1 MSLISNLIQEM
12 ERSTA
17 GSEET
22 ARRVMELCGTV
33 KCSDALF
40 VGDEC
45 VTPRIIAEKTGV
57 KPLAAFYERHRAD
70 SAARLGFETRVVGA
84 FELPEKEGGWEFVW
98 LNSGAEPDGVQLR
111 LERLHGSLKRGGVV
125 VYRTLCWLID
135 PSPDTKGYVEHRFGR
150 PVPLDAVLRFAKEQ
164 RFKIRDFYIAPK
176 TDWTNGFY
184 RPMSGLI
191 GKYEN
196 AEDNEER
203 AGVGELNRDIYMFD
217 LHSEEYSY
225 VYYILEK

>member
-1 MSLISNLIQEM
+1 MSFISNLIREM

-17 GSEET
+17 GSEDT
-22 ARRVMELCGTV
+22 SRRVMELCGTV
-33 KCSDALF
+33 RCENALF
-40 VGDEC
+40 VGDESD
-45 VTPRIIAEKTGV
+45 TPRIINEKTGV
-57 KPLAAFYERHRAD
+57 KPFAAFYEQHRAD
-70 SAARLGFETRVVGA
+70 SAAALGFETRVVGA

-98 LNSGAEPDGVQLR
+98 MNCGAEPDGVPLR
-111 LERLHGSLKRGGVV
+111 LERLYGSLKKGAVA

-135 PSPDTKGYVEHRFGR
+135 PSPDTRCYVECRFGR
-150 PVPLDAVLRFAKEQ
+150 PVPLDAVLRFAREQ

-184 RPMSGLI
+184 RPMSDLVK
-191 GKYEN
+191 KYEG
-196 AEDNEER
+196 AADNETA
-203 AGVGELNRDIYMFD
+203 AGISETNKEMYMFD

>member
-1 MSLISNLIQEM
+1 MSFIGNLIQEM

-22 ARRVMELCGTV
+22 SRKVMELCGAV
-33 KCSDALF
+33 KCANALF
-40 VGDEC
+40 VGDENC
-45 VTPRIIAEKTGV
+45 TPRIISEKTGV
-57 KPLAAFYERHRAD
+57 KPLAAFYDRHRAD
-70 SAARLGFETRVVGA
+70 SAAALGLETRVVGA
-84 FELPEKEGGWEFVW
+84 FELPETEDGWEFVW
-98 LNSGAEPDGVQLR
+98 LNCGTEPDGVPLR
-111 LERLHGSLKRGGVV
+111 LERLHGSLKKGAVA

-135 PSPDTKGYVEHRFGR
+135 PSPDTRSYVEHRFGR

-164 RFKIRDFYIAPK
+164 HFKIRDFYIAPK

-184 RPMSGLI
+184 RPLSELVK
-191 GKYEN
+191 KYE
-196 AEDNEER
+196 AAADNETA
-203 AGVGELNRDIYMFD
+203 AGIGEINKEMYMFD

>member
-1 MSLISNLIQEM
+1 MSFIGNLIQEM

-22 ARRVMELCGTV
+22 ARRVMELCGAV
-33 KCSDALF
+33 KPSKALF

-45 VTPRIIAEKTGV
+45 YTPRIIAESTGAAV
-57 KPLAAFYERHRAD
+57 LACFYEQHRAD
-70 SAARLGFETRVVGA
+70 SAAERGLEARVVGA
-84 FELPEKEGGWEFVW
+84 FELPETEGGWEFAW
-98 LNSGAEPDGVQLR
+98 LNGGAEPDGVPMR
-111 LERLHGSLKRGGVV
+111 LERLYNGLRKGAVA

-135 PSPDTKGYVEHRFGR
+135 PSPDTRGYVEHRFGR
-150 PVPLDAVLRFAKEQ
+150 PVPLDAAVRFAREQ
-164 RFKIRDFYIAPK
+164 HFKIRDFYIAPK

-184 RPMSGLI
+184 RPL
-191 GKYEN
+191 
-196 AEDNEER
+196 
-203 AGVGELNRDIYMFD
+203 GELVKRYEGASDDEAAAGIGEINKEMYMFD

>member
-1 MSLISNLIQEM
+1 MSFSGTLIPEM

-33 KCSDALF
+33 KCESALF
-40 VGDEC
+40 VGDES

-57 KPLAAFYERHRAD
+57 KPLAAFCEQHRAD
-70 SAARLGFETRVVGA
+70 NAAKLGFETRTVGA

-98 LNSGAEPDGVQLR
+98 LNGGAEPDGVPLR
-111 LERLHGSLKRGGVV
+111 LERLYGSLKMGAVA

-135 PSPDTKGYVEHRFGR
+135 PSPDTRGYVKHRFGNL
-150 PVPLDAVLRFAKEQ
+150 VPLDAVLRYAKEQ

-176 TDWTNGFY
+176 TDWTNGLY
-184 RPMSGLI
+184 RPMSELVKQYEGTADGEAASGI
-191 GKYEN
+191 GEINKEM
-196 AEDNEER
+196 
-203 AGVGELNRDIYMFD
+203 YMFE

>member
-1 MSLISNLIQEM
+1 MSFIGTIIPAM

-33 KCSDALF
+33 KCTAALF
-40 VGDEC
+40 VGDES
-45 VTPRIIAEKTGV
+45 VTPRIINEKLGV
-57 KPLAAFYERHRAD
+57 KPLAAFYEQYRAD
-70 SAARLGFETRVVGA
+70 ESAALGFETCTVGA
-84 FELPEKEGGWEFVW
+84 FELPEKEGGWEFVL
-98 LNSGAEPDGVQLR
+98 LNCVTEPDGVPLR
-111 LERLHGSLKRGGVV
+111 LERLNGCLKKGAIT

-135 PSPDTKGYVEHRFGR
+135 PSPDTKGYVERRFGK

-164 RFKIRDFYIAPK
+164 HFKIRDFYIAPK
-176 TDWTNGFY
+176 TDWTKGFY
-184 RPMSGLI
+184 RPMNELVK
-191 GKYEN
+191 KYEG
-196 AEDNEER
+196 AEDNETM
-203 AGVGELNRDIYMFD
+203 VGIGEINKEMYMFE